1 MPSQYNKSICW
12 CTYFWHIISA
22 LHICST
28 ITCYEPNIIK
38 QFRTMCLYTWMSNM
52 SFKKSFCWPSSLQ
65 FLQCLPLSFC
75 KAIGLRELYTITL
88 KTSMSSTSWLVRV
101 FHYPNCSMVS
111 GSGWTGFCHENRISV
126 GDVCTFEIIETTQWH
141 VIIERPEASTK

>member
-1 MPSQYNKSICW
+1 MEGDIC
-12 CTYFWHIISA
+12 TFNVVETTLWHVIITRWKEK
-22 LHICST
+22 I
-28 ITCYEPNIIK
+28 N
-38 QFRTMCLYTWMSNM
+38 Q
-52 SFKKSFCWPSSLQ
+52 SFY
-65 FLQCLPLSFC
+65 CLPLSFC